1 METIIFICDHC
12 GARSTEEVAGLH
24 RSHCALEIVLRGKR
38 FLPATALRVTDE
50 SAGAVYQVPQSPEL
64 ASAIGEDERW
74 GTALCDR
81 CTKRFA
87 GILGLKLETPEEYQ
101 ARQDELARR
110 TADAFGKW
118 PGGTPAGQHGEL
130 IAQFPTQPPPTYPT
144 TFGGVA
150 EQTPASKSDKVRKT
164 RKRKKS

>member
-50 SAGAVYQVPQSPEL
+50 SAGAVYQVSQSPEL

-74 GTALCDR
+74 GTSLCDR
-81 CTKRFA
+81 CMKRFA

-130 IAQFPTQPPPTYPT
+130 ITQFPTQPTTHPTN
-144 TFGGVA
+144 FGA
-150 EQTPASKSDKVRKT
+150 YAAPASKSDKARKA
-164 RKRKKS
+164 RKRKKSEP